1 MAKSR
6 KEAAE
11 RLRQLVN
18 SNFKSDEVE
27 TSVSYDICLSKA
39 ETSLL
44 TVNK

>member
-1 MAKSR
+1 MKNK

-11 RLRQLVN
+11 RLRQLAN
-18 SNFKSDEVE
+18 KNFTDKEVKVK
-27 TSVSYDICLSKA
+27 VSYDICLSKA